1 MAFKIILNLKHTLL
15 LFRFFLLLNKNL
27 NVRTGKQCRIVLK
40 ITNNKENGKSA
51 HSFEVFP
58 LKKVTYNK
66 WSQSMI
72 SNRIWYELQL
82 LTLPTASPFVPIW
95 SPPFQ
100 SECHND
106 LEGNE
111 IMILLIFFSISSPSL
126 IMSCNIILIL
136 DYSTALVLLL
146 ELIYKNKKKVI
157 IMWALARVVVLLIS
171 LRFSAVSQTC
181 F

>member
-82 LTLPTASPFVPIW
+82 LTLPTASPFVPIC

-106 LEGNE
+106 LEGYE
-111 IMILLIFFSISSPSL
+111 IMILLVFSISSHVW
-126 IMSCNIILIL
+126 SC
-136 DYSTALVLLL
+136 LV
-146 ELIYKNKKKVI
+146 
-157 IMWALARVVVLLIS
+157 IS
-171 LRFSAVSQTC
+171 FW

>member
-1 MAFKIILNLKHTLL
+1 M
-15 LFRFFLLLNKNL
+15 RFQSRKALHNFKNL
-27 NVRTGKQCRIVLK
+27 YLYTIRCRVNFTKFWVAIFTCQAHIKFTKQEWVSEWVSELVTDKHNQWSDSGPIK
-40 ITNNKENGKSA
+40 MTKNQTNGKSA

-66 WSQSMI
+66 WSLSMI

-82 LTLPTASPFVPIW
+82 LTLPTASPFVPIC

-106 LEGNE
+106 LEGKE
-111 IMILLIFFSISSPSL
+111 IMILLVFSISSPCL

-136 DYSTALVLLL
+136 
-146 ELIYKNKKKVI
+146 E
-157 IMWALARVVVLLIS
+157 
-171 LRFSAVSQTC
+171 
-181 F
+181 